1 MTDFTVLLVAVIGGV
16 AITIQGQFMGVMDQ
30 RLGTKESV
38 FLTYAI
44 GGLIISLFLWATRF
58 GNLREMREVPWYA
71 YTSGLLGLVIVGSIS
86 YAVPRLGVSRAFTVL
101 VAAQFVVAV
110 VIDHYG
116 LFSAAVQPVTSPRL
130 LGLALISVGVWLV
143 VRNG

>member
-16 AITIQGQFMGVMDQ
+16 AITLQGQFMGVMDQ

-38 FLTYAI
+38 FITYVI
-44 GGLIISLFLWATRF
+44 GGIFISLILLATRL
-58 GNLREMREVPWYA
+58 GNLKAIRLVPWYG

-101 VAAQFVVAV
+101 VAAQFFVAV

-116 LFSAAVQPVTSPRL
+116 LFSAAVQPVTGPRL
-130 LGLALISVGVWLV
+130 LGLGLISAGVWLV
-143 VRNG
+143 VRHG

>member
-16 AITIQGQFMGVMDQ
+16 AITLQGQFMGVMDQ
-30 RLGTKESV
+30 RLGTKKSV
-38 FLTYAI
+38 FLTYVI
-44 GGLIISLFLWATRF
+44 GGIFISLILLATRL
-58 GNLREMREVPWYA
+58 GNLKAIRLVPWYS

-101 VAAQFVVAV
+101 VAAQFLVAV

-116 LFSAAVQPVTSPRL
+116 LFSAAVQPVSGPRL
-130 LGLALISVGVWLV
+130 LGLALISAGVWLV
-143 VRNG
+143 VRHG

>member
-1 MTDFTVLLVAVIGGV
+1 MTDFTVLLVAVIGGM
-16 AITIQGQFMGVMDQ
+16 AITLQGQFMGVMDQ

-58 GNLREMREVPWYA
+58 GNLKAIRLVPWYA

-101 VAAQFVVAV
+101 VAAQFFIAV
-110 VIDHYG
+110 LIDHYG
-116 LFSAAVQPVTSPRL
+116 LFSAAVQPVTGPRL
-130 LGLALISVGVWLV
+130 LGLALISAAVWLV
-143 VRNG
+143 VRKG

>member
-1 MTDFTVLLVAVIGGV
+1 MTDFTVLLVAVIGGM
-16 AITIQGQFMGVMDQ
+16 AITLQGQFMGVMDQ

-38 FLTYAI
+38 FITYVI
-44 GGLIISLFLWATRF
+44 GGIFISLILLATRL
-58 GNLREMREVPWYA
+58 GNLKAIRLVPWYG

-101 VAAQFVVAV
+101 VAAQFLVAV

-116 LFSAAVQPVTSPRL
+116 LFSAAVQPVSGPRL
-130 LGLALISVGVWLV
+130 LGLALISAGVWLV